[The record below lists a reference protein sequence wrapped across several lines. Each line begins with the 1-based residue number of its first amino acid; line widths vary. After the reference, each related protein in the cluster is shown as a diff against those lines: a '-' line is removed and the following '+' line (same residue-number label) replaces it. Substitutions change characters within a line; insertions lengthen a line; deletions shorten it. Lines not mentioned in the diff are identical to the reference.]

1 MNREEN
7 AEDAKA
13 TVTVTREPPGGR
25 SFIRHDARHLMLPVG
40 PSVNFHTFKERG
52 DLSHESPGSRSVL
65 GVCRHHARRP
75 HMVLAGGRPRPGRGA
90 GQMGGGG
97 GRCLPWRPDA
107 WGGRP
112 EGRLGFCKQIPGACS
127 MPSSPARDPG
137 PQGVGPKAPRESRVA
152 GPTQQGWWVRPG
164 GWVSPGGWGRVGPS
178 GRGR

>member
-75 HMVLAGGRPRPGRGA
+75 HMVLAGGRPRPGWGA

-97 GRCLPWRPDA
+97 GGVYRGDQMCGE
-107 WGGRP
+107 GGLKADLDSASRSQEP
-112 EGRLGFCKQIPGACS
+112 AACPPAQPVTRGR
-127 MPSSPARDPG
+127 R
-137 PQGVGPKAPRESRVA
+137 VWAPRPRGKAAWLGPHSRGDGCV
-152 GPTQQGWWVRPG
+152 PVG
-164 GWVSPGGWGRVGPS
+164 G
-178 GRGR
+178 